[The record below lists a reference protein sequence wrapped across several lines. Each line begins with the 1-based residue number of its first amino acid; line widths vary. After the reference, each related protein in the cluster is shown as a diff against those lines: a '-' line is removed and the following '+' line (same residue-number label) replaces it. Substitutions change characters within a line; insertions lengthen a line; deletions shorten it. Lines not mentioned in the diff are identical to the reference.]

1 MKRSLAKLVTIFWL
15 ITAAQQVVSGE
26 FDTIISMQDRGS
38 STYYVQGNING
49 YGAVEFMVDTGSGY
63 LTINEEALSV
73 LKQQKYA
80 HYVKDLKGVLADGR
94 KIRVPVYLINAV
106 RLGQLGQHC
115 WLSNVEAAVFPG
127 RTRYILGL
135 SALQMAAPFIFS
147 IDPPQL
153 ILSHC
158 KNIINN
164 SQENILSIAN

>member
-1 MKRSLAKLVTIFWL
+1 MKRSLTKLVIILWL
-15 ITAAQQVVSGE
+15 ITAAQHVVSKE
-26 FDTIISMQDRGS
+26 FDTIIAMQEKSS
-38 STYYVQGNING
+38 STYYVHGNING

-63 LTINEEALSV
+63 LTINEETLSI
-73 LKQQKYA
+73 LKQQKRA

-94 KIRVPVYLINAV
+94 EMKVPVYLINAI
-106 RLGQLGQHC
+106 RIGKDC

-158 KNIINN
+158 KNIVN
-164 SQENILSIAN
+164 SQENTLSIAN